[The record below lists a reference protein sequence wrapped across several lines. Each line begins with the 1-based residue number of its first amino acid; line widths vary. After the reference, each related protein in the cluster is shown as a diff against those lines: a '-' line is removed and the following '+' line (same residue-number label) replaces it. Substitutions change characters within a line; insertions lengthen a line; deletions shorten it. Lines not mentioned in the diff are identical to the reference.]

1 MDLTS
6 SIFND
11 GMVSLSMFV
20 SVKLFPIKTSA
31 MELWSSNEPSP
42 KHILA
47 MNSDSVVSGSEC
59 FMCFLSK
66 TRLLVDLN
74 THQFIAKQKT
84 MLALKEF

>member
-31 MELWSSNEPSP
+31 MEL
-42 KHILA
+42 
-47 MNSDSVVSGSEC
+47 
-59 FMCFLSK
+59 
-66 TRLLVDLN
+66 
-74 THQFIAKQKT
+74 
-84 MLALKEF
+84 

>member
-11 GMVSLSMFV
+11 GMISLSMFV

-31 MELWSSNEPSP
+31 MELWSSNESSP

-47 MNSDSVVSGSEC
+47 MKSDSVVSGSEC

-74 THQFIAKQKT
+74 THQFIAQQKT

>member
-31 MELWSSNEPSP
+31 MELWSSNESSP

-74 THQFIAKQKT
+74 THQFIAQQKT